1 MSAAGVTVA
10 TKPSVNGPSVNGVGL
25 GDGLA
30 DAIAGK
36 FRLNRAPAPLDASSP
51 VLVALGTRVDDALL
65 DQFPKLGLLAVM
77 GAGFDH
83 VDTAAL
89 KRRGVALA
97 NTPGMTDN
105 CVADLAFGLLIAAQR
120 RIVTAD
126 QYLRAGKWPQARFP
140 LAPRFSGR
148 RLGIYGMGRIGVAIA
163 RRAQGFDLEV
173 AYHNR
178 HRRADHPARY
188 FDDLAA
194 LASWSD
200 YLVVACPATPETRHK
215 VDRLVLKALGPQ
227 GVLVN
232 IARGAV
238 IDEPAMIE
246 ALADGTIAS
255 AGLDV
260 FEHEPQVPA
269 RLLQMGNVVLT
280 PHIAGGSV
288 ETWND
293 CYAGVVA
300 NIDSFFRTGRA
311 VTPVDLTG
319 AA

>member
-1 MSAAGVTVA
+1 MIAAGRGEHPVGTA
-10 TKPSVNGPSVNGVGL
+10 GTDRAPVNGIGL
-25 GDGLA
+25 ADGLA
-30 DAIAGK
+30 RAIAAK
-36 FRLNRAPAPLDASSP
+36 FDLLIAPRSLDPAAR
-51 VLVALGTRVDDALL
+51 VLVASGTRVDDALL
-65 DQFPKLGLLAVM
+65 DGFPQLGLVAVM

-83 VDTAAL
+83 VDTKAL

-97 NTPGMTDN
+97 NTPGLTDA

-120 RIVTAD
+120 RLAAAD
-126 QYLRAGKWPQARFP
+126 RYLRAGNWPKARFP

-148 RLGIYGMGRIGVAIA
+148 KLGIFGMGRIGAAIA

-178 HRRADHPARY
+178 RPRPDSPARY
-188 FDDLAA
+188 VADLLE
-194 LASWSD
+194 LARWAN
-200 YLVVACPATPETRHK
+200 YLVVACPATPETRHR
-215 VDRLVLKALGPQ
+215 VDRAVLAALGPQ

-238 IDEPAMIE
+238 VDEQAMIE

-260 FEHEPQVPA
+260 FENEPQVPA
-269 RLLQMGNVVLT
+269 RLLQMENVVLT

-300 NIDSFFRTGRA
+300 NIDQFFRTGRP
-311 VTPVDLTG
+311 VTPVDLG
-319 AA
+319 

>member
-1 MSAAGVTVA
+1 MTAGGASASV
-10 TKPSVNGPSVNGVGL
+10 PSVNGIGL

-30 DAIAGK
+30 DAIAAK
-36 FRLNRAPAPLDASSP
+36 FRLNRAPGPLDSASR

-65 DQFPKLGLLAVM
+65 DRFPSLGLLAVM

-89 KRRGVALA
+89 RRRGIALA
-97 NTPGMTDN
+97 NTPGLTDD

-120 RIVTAD
+120 RIVAAD
-126 QYLRAGKWPQARFP
+126 AHVRAGKWPQGRFP

-163 RRAQGFDLEV
+163 KRAGGFSLEV
-173 AYHNR
+173 GYHNR
-178 HRRADHPARY
+178 RRRDDHSARY
-188 FDDLAA
+188 FDDLLA
-194 LASWSD
+194 LAGWAD
-200 YLVVACPATPETRHK
+200 YLVVACPATPETRHR
-215 VDRLVLKALGPQ
+215 VNRGVLQALGPR

-246 ALADGTIAS
+246 ALADGTIAG

-269 RLLQMGNVVLT
+269 RLLQMDNVVLT

-300 NIDSFFRTGRA
+300 NIESYFRTGRA
-311 VTPVDLTG
+311 ATPVDLTG